1 MAQNRTNIKINQK
14 RIGVGKFLR
23 FKDDWEGLVDFL
35 QEEGFI
41 PETKNCLNC
50 AQNLTI
56 QSSNKNKDGCI
67 WR

>member
-1 MAQNRTNIKINQK
+1 MSSRNSGVKINQQPFK
-14 RIGVGKFLR
+14 LSKFLA
-23 FKDDWEGLVDFL
+23 FEHDWEGLVDFL